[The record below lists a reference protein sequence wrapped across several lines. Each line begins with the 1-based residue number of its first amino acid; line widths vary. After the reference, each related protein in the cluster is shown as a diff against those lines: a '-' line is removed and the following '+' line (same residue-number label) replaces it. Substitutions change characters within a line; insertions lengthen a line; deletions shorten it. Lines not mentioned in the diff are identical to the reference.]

1 MPRRSQYRKHK
12 SDLGWME
19 EKRAYDRVWI
29 KSKRSRCPFTH
40 FSKDFHCRKKT
51 EISPFQFWCIA
62 KRQRLICPLTGRL
75 LTGETMS
82 VDHKVSLSKGGS
94 NDLSNLRF
102 VHVDAN
108 YAKRILSEEEFLKMC
123 MDVTEHHRVSPN

>member
-1 MPRRSQYRKHK
+1 
-12 SDLGWME
+12 
-19 EKRAYDRVWI
+19 
-29 KSKRSRCPFTH
+29 
-40 FSKDFHCRKKT
+40 
-51 EISPFQFWCIA
+51 
-62 KRQRLICPLTGRL
+62 
-75 LTGETMS
+75 MS

-94 NDLSNLRF
+94 NDLSNLRV